1 MRTVIFSVGYVGDTT
16 DGGHFDQVQPVA
28 EADEH
33 GRVATSA
40 AAAAGDGPLPSRAI
54 DEIVVVHLCDDHARP
69 DVECDG
75 DPPHVRLRRDAGN
88 GADRRDHVV
97 HLWVQHDTR

>member
-33 GRVATSA
+33 RRVATS
-40 AAAAGDGPLPSRAI
+40 AAGDGPLPSREI
-54 DEIVVVHLCDDHARP
+54 DEIVVVHLRDDQARP

-97 HLWVQHDTR
+97 HL